1 MLDIDSKI
9 KALPPGMRLFCFPA
23 MSKGSRRRT
32 PPASRPNSARE
43 RELNTK
49 RRGELAELTFVLKAA
64 SLGFGVARPY
74 GDSERYDVILD
85 ARDITSSVGRAGMER
100 ASMGRASMERASVG
114 RASVGRAPSPAALP
128 KRKTGS
134 RNQSHPNHLAH
145 TPQTPVAPFLSPD
158 PPLWRIQIKCSTQL
172 CEGLYRVNAHRRSQ
186 GRALPYL
193 PGEIHFFAIYIIPE
207 TTWYIIPLRAT
218 LGRTSLLF
226 RRRADPRPG
235 LYDAY
240 REAWRLLRP

>member
-1 MLDIDSKI
+1 MLCWIYIANKGA
-9 KALPPGMRLFCFPA
+9 ALGHAPFLFPN
-23 MSKGSRRRT
+23 MSKRSRRRT
-32 PPASRPNSARE
+32 SSASRPNSARK

-64 SLGFGVARPY
+64 NLGFGVARPY

-85 ARDITSSVGRAGMER
+85 ARDLTS
-100 ASMGRASMERASVG
+100 SVG

-134 RNQSHPNHLAH
+134 TGKSETANLPAH
-145 TPQTPVAPFLSPD
+145 SSTKNSPGPPLLSLD

-172 CEGLYRVNAHRRSQ
+172 FEGLYRVNAHRRTG

-207 TTWYIIPLRAT
+207 NTWYIIPLRAA